1 MSVYTNPVDHVLLEI
16 IEAKTR
22 LMLDRELFQS
32 VVLIHDPN
40 EDIHDLIGCFALVH
54 RHIFYHLLY
63 KVKCNFGAKE
73 AASRN
78 PWPKW
83 NWQACRDS
91 SGTWPIWRRR

>member
-40 EDIHDLIGCFALVH
+40 EDIQDVIGCFAAAH
-54 RHIFYHLLY
+54 RHIVYHLIH
-63 KVKCNFGAKE
+63 KVKRNFGAKE
-73 AASRN
+73 AATKPLILNTS
-78 PWPKW
+78 P
-83 NWQACRDS
+83 
-91 SGTWPIWRRR
+91 T